1 MADLNSP
8 IDPLFVDELSDCAR
22 HAGLDIVPVLT
33 AVRPKGGALTLRQ
46 YGEAWFRLAR
56 EMGDE
61 MLGTTPAPLRP
72 GGFALM
78 CHTILGAPDP
88 GQALRRALWFMHVV
102 TGLPEAGLTTRNGL
116 ATLTF
121 AAGAPPSSAFAY
133 RTLLIVLLGPLC
145 WLARRPIPLA
155 EVRFPGLPPA
165 KANAYARLF
174 GTPVSFGAPALSIS
188 FAAAHLNLPITRNE
202 AALKRYLK
210 QAPANL
216 LVGYHGS
223 DDLTGQIRAI
233 LTALPARDWPDFAAL
248 APRFGM
254 SESTLRRQLRAEGSS
269 FREITA
275 TLQLTRAKR
284 LLREGRLSIAEIS
297 DSLNY
302 AEPSAFF
309 RAFRIATG
317 TTPAR
322 SRREP
327 GSPITLSDRN
337 QRNPG

>member
-88 GQALRRALWFMHVV
+88 GHALRRALWFMHVV

-121 AAGAPPSSAFAY
+121 AAGAPHPAPSP
-133 RTLLIVLLGPLC
+133 TGLC
-145 WLARRPIPLA
+145 
-155 EVRFPGLPPA
+155 
-165 KANAYARLF
+165 
-174 GTPVSFGAPALSIS
+174 
-188 FAAAHLNLPITRNE
+188 
-202 AALKRYLK
+202 
-210 QAPANL
+210 
-216 LVGYHGS
+216 
-223 DDLTGQIRAI
+223 
-233 LTALPARDWPDFAAL
+233 
-248 APRFGM
+248 
-254 SESTLRRQLRAEGSS
+254 
-269 FREITA
+269 
-275 TLQLTRAKR
+275 
-284 LLREGRLSIAEIS
+284 
-297 DSLNY
+297 
-302 AEPSAFF
+302 
-309 RAFRIATG
+309 
-317 TTPAR
+317 
-322 SRREP
+322 
-327 GSPITLSDRN
+327 
-337 QRNPG
+337 